1 MNRPAARSQNGRN
14 SQRQRS
20 QGRRAPVVDIWRA
33 PHALPNLA
41 WITVSHDVGALIR
54 SLGDP
59 PLNGG
64 MAAGYYFE
72 IVLQRA
78 AGIAQA
84 LALSADLLSPTD
96 D

>member
-1 MNRPAARSQNGRN
+1 MPDLP
-14 SQRQRS
+14 
-20 QGRRAPVVDIWRA
+20 PV
-33 PHALPNLA
+33 
-41 WITVSHDVGALIR
+41 TVSHDVGALIR

-59 PLNGG
+59 PMNGG

-72 IVLQRA
+72 IVIQRA

-84 LALSADLLSPTD
+84 LALSADLLAPAD